1 MAKKFGE
8 NREVDFAAAKLM
20 SFGKSFSRMNGQP
33 LDESEVWY
41 NLADLRT
48 FAASDSAYVGMKVV
62 YVDTA
67 NNKVYHYG
75 IELNG
80 ELKEIGTS
88 PIGDE
93 KSITVAEDGTVSL
106 YGIEGLALTREV
118 EKDGE
123 TVTEKIKY
131 QPLLVDGKLTWVEPS
146 ATTVE
151 GLATQIAG
159 LESTIGNL
167 EYRYN
172 GTAEMLVGYKEI
184 EAKVNHMVDDW
195 NHASGIENEG
205 SATINYVA
213 SVDNTTT
220 KIVLPP
226 VANYS
231 GVYYPATGIAESVFA
246 GATALETIVIPGT
259 VANIGANAFAD
270 CTVLKDVYFG
280 GTKEEWEA
288 VQVAEGNDVLA
299 NATVHYNYD
308 GTYNTLY
315 NEVEAI
321 DGKISDVIGTL
332 DYSKVENVGD
342 GKIKIDDTEYT
353 VYAHPNKHAIDEIE
367 GLQDALDG
375 KQAAGDYA
383 AEKHTH
389 IAEDITDLDDTIK
402 AYKYATQDEVAQAL
416 KDAKEY
422 ADDNDANTTYTIG
435 YEGKVDGEG
444 GHPARIVLTP
454 SEGEAQYVD
463 ATPFIKDGMIEKV
476 ELSEDGLKIVITWN
490 TDSDKGENNVTELP
504 LGELVDVYTAK
515 ELTTES
521 PDEVKV
527 AISNTN
533 EISATLVDGKIA
545 KSKLNADIQ
554 ASLDLADSALQG
566 VDGENAIDVN
576 ITDKNAKV
584 TLKINE
590 AEAGNVVLTQDANG
604 LKANV
609 DLSDYALSDDL
620 HNHANKDLL
629 DTYDQTNA
637 DIKDAVGKRHGHD
650 NKTLLDAITDER
662 VAAWD
667 EAEKNLFA
675 GIDNNYLYIDLNEDG
690 ENVLT
695 LAEDF
700 VDEFNNKTSAIASVD
715 EAQFAIVTEE
725 GKDRQLTLLDIAQ
738 SKIAGLT
745 NKAGEVATLAE
756 VLAEKVDKEE
766 GKGLS
771 ANDFTDTLLGKLNGI
786 EAGAQ
791 VNVIEGI
798 TFNGVAVPVGED
810 KIANITYTLPIADAD
825 TLGGVKS
832 VDAILGED
840 GKITNAAAIE
850 NKITVANDGTMEVNS
865 LNVNKLVQDENTYII
880 MNGGSASI

>member
-159 LESTIGNL
+159 LESTIGDL

-172 GTAEMLVGYKEI
+172 GTSEMLVDYKEI

-195 NHASGIENEG
+195 DFAYGSEDESGH
-205 SATINYVA
+205 TIFGVE
-213 SVDNTTT
+213 SLDNTTT

-226 VANYS
+226 VVSYS

-259 VANIGANAFAD
+259 VANIGANAFAN

-288 VQVAEGNDVLA
+288 VQVAEGNDVLDD
-299 NATVHYNYD
+299 ATIHYNYD

-321 DGKISDVIGTL
+321 DGKLNDAIDAL

-342 GKIKIDDTEYT
+342 GKIKIDGEEVV
-353 VYAHPNKHAIDEIE
+353 VYAHPEKHAIADVE
-367 GLQDALDG
+367 GLQDALD
-375 KQAAGDYA
+375 KVL
-383 AEKHTH
+383 
-389 IAEDITDLDDTIK
+389 ED
-402 AYKYATQDEVAQAL
+402 AQQ
-416 KDAKEY
+416 Y
-422 ADDNDANTTYTIG
+422 ADDNDANTTYTLG
-435 YEGKVDGEG
+435 YESKVDGEG

-463 ATPFIKDGMIEKV
+463 ATPFIKDGMIESV
-476 ELSEDGLKIVITWN
+476 ALSDDGLKIVITWN

-504 LGELVDVYTAK
+504 LGELVDVYTGIDG
-515 ELTTES
+515 TT
-521 PDEVKV
+521 VKV
-527 AISNTN
+527 EVSNKN
-533 EISATLVDGKIA
+533 EISAEVKTGSIKDGHIASDAAIA
-545 KSKLNADIQ
+545 KGKLAEDVQ
-554 ASLDLADSALQG
+554 ASLDLADSAVQE
-566 VDGENAIDVN
+566 DD
-576 ITDKNAKV
+576 ITDLREASHTHEFADSDVKDAIAK
-584 TLKINE
+584 KHE
-590 AEAGNVVLTQDANG
+590 
-604 LKANV
+604 
-609 DLSDYALSDDL
+609 
-620 HNHANKDLL
+620 HAN
-629 DTYDQTNA
+629 Q
-637 DIKDAVGKRHGHD
+637 
-650 NKTLLDAITDER
+650 TLLDAITSGDITHWNQAYGAMHSHSNYDLLQGIDAKTISGWNTAAQMGHTHDNATVLEGITAEK

-667 EAEKNLFA
+667 EAEKNVINDYDNTQFA
-675 GIDNNYLYIDLNEDG
+675 
-690 ENVLT
+690 
-695 LAEDF
+695 
-700 VDEFNNKTSAIASVD
+700 VDENRK
-715 EAQFAIVTEE
+715 
-725 GKDRQLTLLDIAQ
+725 LTLLDIAQ
-738 SKIAGLT
+738 SKISGLT
-745 NKAGEVATLAE
+745 NAEGTAITLVDA
-756 VLAEKVDKEE
+756 LDSKVDKVE
-766 GKGLS
+766 GSRLITSDEASKLEKLVLGENGEVTVSGKVAAGNVDGLEAWITTRAGTLEGLS
-771 ANDFTDTLLGKLNGI
+771 ENNFTDTLLGKLNGI

-798 TFNGVAVPVGED
+798 TFNGVAVTVGEG
-810 KIANITYTLPIADAD
+810 KIADITYTLPIADAD

-832 VDAILGED
+832 SEV
-840 GKITNAAAIE
+840 E
-850 NKITVANDGTMEVNS
+850 NGVKVNNDGTMTVNAI
-865 LNVNKLVQDENTYII
+865 NVNKLVQTTGEYLI
-880 MNGGSASI
+880 MNGGGAVL